1 MKQLSRRTG
10 YLVLAAILVAG
21 TATLW
26 TISSSSDD
34 GTVVRTAAAAEV
46 VVYKSPTCGC
56 CEGWVEHMRDSGY
69 TVRVEERTDLMPVKM
84 ELGVPQR
91 LYSCHTGVIDGKV
104 VEGHV
109 PADVVRRYLDAGAPG
124 DGLGVPGMPPGSPG
138 MPSLNPKPYD
148 VFSFDGMAVDVF
160 QHVSQPSP

>member
-1 MKQLSRRTG
+1 MKLPGRKIG
-10 YLVLAAILVAG
+10 YAVLGTILVAG
-21 TATLW
+21 SAVLLA
-26 TISSSSDD
+26 IAPASDD
-34 GTVVRTAAAAEV
+34 GAIIRSAAAAEV

-56 CEGWVEHMRDSGY
+56 CEGWIEHMREAGY

-91 LYSCHTGVIDGKV
+91 LYSCHTSVVDGKV

-109 PADVVRRYLDAGAPG
+109 PADVVRRYLDARAPG

-138 MPSLNPKPYD
+138 MPSLNPQPYD
-148 VFSFDGMAVDVF
+148 VFSFDGTATEVF
-160 QHVSQPSP
+160 QHIS

>member
-1 MKQLSRRTG
+1 MKQPSRKIG
-10 YLVLAAILVAG
+10 YAVLGTILVAG
-21 TATLW
+21 SAALLA
-26 TISSSSDD
+26 ISPASDD
-34 GTVVRTAAAAEV
+34 DALVRPAETAEV

-56 CEGWVEHMRDSGY
+56 CEGWIEHMQEAGFS
-69 TVRVEERTDLMPVKM
+69 VRVNDRTDLVQIKQEM
-84 ELGVPQR
+84 GVPQR
-91 LYSCHTGVIDGKV
+91 LYSCHTAVIDGKV

-138 MPSLNPKPYD
+138 MPSLNPQPYD

-160 QHVSQPSP
+160 QHVSQPSL